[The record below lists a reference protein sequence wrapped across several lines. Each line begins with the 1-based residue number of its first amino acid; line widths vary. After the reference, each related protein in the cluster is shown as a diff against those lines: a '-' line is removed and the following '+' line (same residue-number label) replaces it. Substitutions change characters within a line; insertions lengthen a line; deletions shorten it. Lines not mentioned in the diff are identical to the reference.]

1 MMRRRTS
8 DAPSDGPQIAVTEP
22 SPQPDQSPRISRP
35 AVRVQRLRPSSAYSP
50 QPVPRSLRPPSP
62 PTEPNPFVDSPNSG
76 PNTVHGGLR
85 RSWSPFRRRHEH
97 TSHDENMPPLGDGRF
112 SASSTL
118 DGHEQPPEYA
128 DDVVDW
134 LDVLDPEVAT
144 VSTLSNVQNSL
155 FVPDLRGLVN
165 RAPLINLSSRS
176 APLASRASRSGCDE
190 CKNHATAEGRHPSVP
205 SGPTNAGTTSDQ
217 ARVPTIDEV
226 PDAEAAAIEAI
237 AEEQRGRR
245 QRSTSTPPSLD
256 SSLDLETES
265 TAGLTQKAKGQY
277 AILPAGLDW
286 EDWSPQERAELDDYV
301 RHLMHSRKERFRRR
315 ARGFW
320 QFFRRP
326 LGFLITLWAFLLT
339 FWGTAWVFFLIGWV
353 SVGGRQG
360 YFIEI
365 CEQVLTA
372 LFCVVGIGMAP
383 FRAVD
388 TYHMI
393 FIVRYHRM
401 TLRLRKAVGLPKLT
415 DKNDLPVPNR
425 DALDEVE
432 AQFKQNEP
440 GAMVLTRAQQAKLE
454 HHQRKY
460 HKSHTFYRAHESPTH
475 RAFPI
480 SLLITITVLLDLHS
494 MFQMALGGTT
504 WGIYYKRRPAALTA
518 VILSC
523 SLTCNITAGILIALG
538 GRWTRK
544 VEEVEK
550 RVRQALTT
558 EAMGRL
564 EKRAKKHKPPR
575 VRMDSTGTPYVPD
588 NEHRDSMDGA
598 IDPDECGERW
608 AARRAEAAGGQP
620 SSERNTPKA
629 DRNTPK
635 SRDRRLKARMPQVYG
650 GVDRQMGRLVVEELP
665 EPPPAHHIARSDG
678 SSV

>member
-1 MMRRRTS
+1 MARRRPS
-8 DAPSDGPQIAVTEP
+8 DATSDGPQIAITEP
-22 SPQPDQSPRISRP
+22 SPQPDQSPWISRP
-35 AVRVQRLRPSSAYSP
+35 AVRIQRLRPSSAHSP
-50 QPVPRSLRPPSP
+50 QPALRSLRPPSP
-62 PTEPNPFVDSPNSG
+62 NPEPNPFVDSPDGSDTRG
-76 PNTVHGGLR
+76 TLR
-85 RSWSPFRRRHEH
+85 RSWSPFRRRLER
-97 TSHDENMPPLGDGRF
+97 TSHDENMSASGDGRL
-112 SASSTL
+112 SAASTH
-118 DGHEQPPEYA
+118 DGPEQPPEYT

-155 FVPDLRGLVN
+155 FVPDLRGFVN

-176 APLASRASRSGCDE
+176 AALTSTSPHGSCDE
-190 CKNHATAEGRHPSVP
+190 CKNHGNMGKGKRLPEHADS
-205 SGPTNAGTTSDQ
+205 AGTSSSH
-217 ARVPTIDEV
+217 ARVPGTIDEV
-226 PDAEAAAIEAI
+226 PDAEVAAIETL

-245 QRSTSTPPSLD
+245 RRTMSTPASLD
-256 SSLDLETES
+256 STADAQS
-265 TAGLTQKAKGQY
+265 TTGLTETARGRY

-286 EDWSPQERAELDDYV
+286 EDWSLQERAELDDYV

-315 ARGFW
+315 ARGLW
-320 QFFRRP
+320 QFFKRP
-326 LGFLITLWAFLLT
+326 LGFLITVWAFLLT
-339 FWGTAWVFFLIGWV
+339 FWGAAWVFFLIGWV

-365 CEQVLTA
+365 CEQILTA

-393 FIVRYHRM
+393 FIVRYHRL
-401 TLRLRKAVGLPKLT
+401 TLRLRKQNGLPKLQ

-425 DALDEVE
+425 DALDDLE
-432 AQFKQNEP
+432 AQFKQNDL
-440 GAMVLTRAQQAKLE
+440 GAMVLTRPQQEKLE

-564 EKRAKKHKPPR
+564 EKRARKHKPPR
-575 VRMDSTGTPYVPD
+575 FRADGTPAVPND
-588 NEHRDSMDGA
+588 EPKDSMDDA
-598 IDPDECGERW
+598 RDPDDCSSRW
-608 AARRAEAAGGQP
+608 AARRVEAAGGQP
-620 SSERNTPKA
+620 SS

-635 SRDRRLKARMPQVYG
+635 NRDRRPKRQSPYVASGLPG
-650 GVDRQMGRLVVEELP
+650 QMGQIVMGGLP
-665 EPPPAHHIARSDG
+665 EPPPAQHIVRSDA
-678 SSV
+678 STAV